1 MSKKFKVAVV
11 GCGNRGLTYAS
22 EMFAKGDVYEIVA
35 LCETNPKQL
44 EKMKNVLPLKNVS
57 EFNHPNEFFKEK
69 RADIVII
76 ASLIIAGLILFII
89 EVFLLPGVSIAGII
103 SAICL
108 LYAN

>member
-35 LCETNPKQL
+35 LCDTNPKQL

-57 EFNHPNEFFKEK
+57 
-69 RADIVII
+69 A
-76 ASLIIAGLILFII
+76 
-89 EVFLLPGVSIAGII
+89 
-103 SAICL
+103 
-108 LYAN
+108 